1 MTIASAADQ
10 DPSLFRRT
18 LELLPAGAYICD
30 ADGLITWFNRH
41 AATLWGRTPSLND
54 AADRFCGSFRLFSSH
69 DIPIAHDACWM
80 ALAIRDRR
88 EYMGHE
94 IVIERPDR
102 SRVTVLAY
110 ATPLLDAQGDVVGA
124 VNILVN
130 ISERKRVEQLLT
142 EANRTND
149 FYRAILADAMRN
161 ELMPMQ
167 AALEALEADETPP
180 DERIAHIALL
190 KQQLMQISALVDHL
204 VDRKERVDEADSPS
218 PI

>member
-1 MTIASAADQ
+1 
-10 DPSLFRRT
+10 
-18 LELLPAGAYICD
+18 
-30 ADGLITWFNRH
+30 
-41 AATLWGRTPSLND
+41 LND
-54 AADRFCGSFRLFSSH
+54 AADRFCGSFRLFSAH
-69 DIPIAHDACWM
+69 DVPIAHDVCWM
-80 ALAIRDRR
+80 ALAIRHRR

-102 SRVTVLAY
+102 SRITALAY
-110 ATPLLDAQGDVVGA
+110 ATPLLDAQGEVVGA

-130 ISERKRVEQLLT
+130 ISDRKRVEQLLA

-149 FYRAILADAMRN
+149 FYRAILADAMRS

-167 AALEALEADETPP
+167 ATLEALGADETPP

-190 KQQLMQISALVDHL
+190 KHQLAQVSALVDHL
-204 VDRKERVDEADSPS
+204 VDHKERADGADSAS